1 MPHRKIQNCVLK
13 HPQHYKITAAT
24 PHPLE
29 ESHMTNVQ
37 GLNAVID
44 LSHFNTVTSFAE
56 IKSAGIVGIIHKATE
71 ATNWTDS
78 TYAARKQQALAAG
91 LWWGA
96 YHFGTNA
103 DGAAQAEYFLSKV
116 NPGPTDLL
124 ALDFEENIQS
134 QMTIAQAEQFVTE
147 VFNQTGR
154 YPGFYSDALAGKML
168 VNNKS
173 EILANCWFWRAQY
186 GTSEPIVPSTWSTW
200 TMWQYT
206 SAGPV
211 SGISAPCDRDTF
223 NGTMDELSQL
233 WGQS

>member
-1 MPHRKIQNCVLK
+1 
-13 HPQHYKITAAT
+13 
-24 PHPLE
+24 
-29 ESHMTNVQ
+29 MTTVQ

-44 LSHFNTVTSFAE
+44 LSHFNTVTSFAA
-56 IKSAGIVGIIHKATE
+56 IKSAGIVGIIHKATQ
-71 ATNWTDS
+71 ATNWSDS
-78 TYAARKQQALAAG
+78 TYAARKTQALAAG

-103 DGAAQAEYFLSKV
+103 DGAAQAQYFLSKV

-124 ALDFEENIQS
+124 ALDFEENPQS

-154 YPGFYSDALAGKML
+154 YPGFYSDALAGNML
-168 VNNKS
+168 GNNPS

-186 GTSEPIVPSTWSTW
+186 GSSAPIVPPTWSTW

-206 SAGPV
+206 SSGPV
-211 SGISAPCDRDTF
+211 SGLTAPCDRDTF
-223 NGTMDELSQL
+223 NGTLDQLSQL
-233 WGQS
+233 WGHS

>member
-1 MPHRKIQNCVLK
+1 
-13 HPQHYKITAAT
+13 
-24 PHPLE
+24 
-29 ESHMTNVQ
+29 MTNVQ

-56 IKSAGIVGIIHKATE
+56 IKSAGIVGIIHKATQ
-71 ATNWTDS
+71 ATNWSDS
-78 TYAARKQQALAAG
+78 TYAARKTQALAAG

-124 ALDFEENIQS
+124 ALDFEENTQS

-168 VNNKS
+168 GNNKS

-186 GTSEPIVPSTWSTW
+186 GTSEPIVPPTWSTW

>member
-1 MPHRKIQNCVLK
+1 
-13 HPQHYKITAAT
+13 
-24 PHPLE
+24 
-29 ESHMTNVQ
+29 MTNVQ

-124 ALDFEENIQS
+124 ALDFEENTQS

-211 SGISAPCDRDTF
+211 SGISAPCDRDSF
-223 NGTMDELSQL
+223 NGTMEELSQL